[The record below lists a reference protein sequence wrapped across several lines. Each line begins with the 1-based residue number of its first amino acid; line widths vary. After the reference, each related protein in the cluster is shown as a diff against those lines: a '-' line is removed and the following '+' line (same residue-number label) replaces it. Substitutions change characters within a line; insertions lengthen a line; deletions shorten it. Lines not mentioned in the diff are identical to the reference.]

1 MKGIKR
7 ICALAL
13 CFLMVVALIPTTA
26 LAAEPG
32 ITNLSAAPEVY
43 DLWVNGTQVTSDNA
57 ANVLS
62 DGTVSYDAGTKT
74 LTLNGA
80 NLTNAGH
87 TGYSVTAAV
96 FADSSIG
103 TLTVN
108 SMGQNTIS
116 VTDDGITA
124 GIYGYG
130 DIIFTGAGS
139 LTVTGS
145 STGSE
150 GNAIYAHTGNVIINS
165 GTYHFTGQS
174 ANTTGWGIFPNNN
187 SGTVT
192 VNGGTSTFVG
202 QGDETS
208 VAFGGTLDV
217 SSYTGCSIVASRY
230 SDGSDPEDYNASESP
245 SYKYIR
251 IWHPEDAEYD
261 ENGFEIGGPGYQPAE
276 LVDGVY

>member
-26 LAAEPG
+26 WAAEPW

-108 SMGQNTIS
+108 SRGIAET
-116 VTDDGITA
+116 TD
-124 GIYGYG
+124 
-130 DIIFTGAGS
+130 
-139 LTVTGS
+139 
-145 STGSE
+145 
-150 GNAIYAHTGNVIINS
+150 H
-165 GTYHFTGQS
+165 
-174 ANTTGWGIFPNNN
+174 P
-187 SGTVT
+187 
-192 VNGGTSTFVG
+192 VG
-202 QGDETS
+202 E
-208 VAFGGTLDV
+208 
-217 SSYTGCSIVASRY
+217 
-230 SDGSDPEDYNASESP
+230 
-245 SYKYIR
+245 
-251 IWHPEDAEYD
+251 
-261 ENGFEIGGPGYQPAE
+261 
-276 LVDGVY
+276 